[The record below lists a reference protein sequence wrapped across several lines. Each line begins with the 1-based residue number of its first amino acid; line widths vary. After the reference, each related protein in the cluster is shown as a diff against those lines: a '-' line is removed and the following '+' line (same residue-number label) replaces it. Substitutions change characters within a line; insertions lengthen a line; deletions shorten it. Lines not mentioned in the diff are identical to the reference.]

1 MKYSIRSITLILWVL
16 SIFSPAAT
24 HADQKS
30 LIDELKRIHAAE
42 AVALAN
48 KWRWTNKDVKVYMDA
63 QEIVFKFPDG
73 QTKKIPMPDDKML
86 VAVAPYINN
95 THTLNDS
102 LFFLLSGGTGQS
114 SI

>member
-1 MKYSIRSITLILWVL
+1 MKSSILSISLILWVL
-16 SIFSPAAT
+16 SISSPGAM

-30 LIDELKRIHAAE
+30 LMDELKRINAAE

-48 KWRWTNKDVKVYMDA
+48 KWRWTNKDIKVYMDA

-86 VAVAPYINN
+86 VAVAPYIKN
-95 THTLNDS
+95 THN
-102 LFFLLSGGTGQS
+102 
-114 SI
+114 